1 MLARCMKNSGILF
14 SLVIALA
21 QMAVWGRVQPSALFG
36 DHAVL
41 LKSADT
47 PVFGFA
53 DPGERVRV
61 TFGGVSAEGQADI
74 QGETVV
80 VSATQVPKPVAVR
93 YGFAANPWV
102 NLYNAEGLPAE
113 PFEWRP
119 SAAR

>member
-14 SLVIALA
+14 SLAIAWA

-61 TFGGVSAEGQADI
+61 TFGGVSAEGQADG
-74 QGETVV
+74 QAVV

>member
-1 MLARCMKNSGILF
+1 MVKTVTIF

-53 DPGERVRV
+53 DPGERVQV
-61 TFGGVSAEGQADI
+61 SFGGTAGVCEMLLQSCVE
-74 QGETVV
+74 
-80 VSATQVPKPVAVR
+80 K
-93 YGFAANPWV
+93 
-102 NLYNAEGLPAE
+102 NAYLPAL
-113 PFEWRP
+113 PKAWKKGRVRGLRSRTGATLDISWRRGG
-119 SAAR
+119 SVVRCVSVSR